1 MSIKKVFVIGSVALA
16 ALFVG
21 GAVVGATQAGSS
33 SNAPAEEPQGAD
45 TDNIQ
50 QGDQSGADDATE
62 ANEPEGKDGAEG
74 PGESDGPGG
83 NEDPP
88 GDVENE
94 FDGEE

>member
-1 MSIKKVFVIGSVALA
+1 MSIKKVLVIGSVALA

-21 GAVVGATQAGSS
+21 GAVVGAQAGSS
-33 SNAPAEEPQGAD
+33 SNAPAEEQQGVD

-50 QGDQSGADDATE
+50 EGDQSGADDATE
-62 ANEPEGKDGAEG
+62 ANEPEGKEGAEG

-83 NEDPP
+83 HEDPS